1 MLPILKQIQRYL
13 LVFAFALPVVGFVAL
28 IHDNNIKTGTVK
40 VLPLPSGKVLK
51 TSTGISQED
60 KKEQEKED
68 NTNNKLITIDN
79 FPVKTGELSSGY
91 GIRKDPF
98 TGKRRMHRGIDIAA
112 RSGTDVYP
120 LGDGK
125 VIFSGYKPGFG
136 KLIEIR
142 HGSTVITRYAHL
154 KKTLVKVGQIVTK
167 KDVIALVGNTGRS
180 TGPHLHLE
188 VAFNGKTVDPSI
200 FLVGHLAR
208 R

>member
-1 MLPILKQIQRYL
+1 MMPVLKQIQRYL

-28 IHDNNIKTGTVK
+28 IHDNSVQTSTVK
-40 VLPLPSGKVLK
+40 ISPLPTSKGLK
-51 TSTGISQED
+51 TSTVTSQKVNKVKD
-60 KKEQEKED
+60 TD
-68 NTNNKLITIDN
+68 NKLIKIDN
-79 FPVKTGELSSGY
+79 FPVKVGELSSGY

-112 RSGTDVYP
+112 RSGTDVFP

-142 HGSTVITRYAHL
+142 HGNTVITRYAHL
-154 KKTLVKVGQIVTK
+154 KKTLVKVGQTVTQ

-188 VAFNGKTVDPSI
+188 VALNGKTVDPSI
-200 FLVGHLAR
+200 FLVGHLASR
-208 R
+208 